1 MLRVRRD
8 SGDLFI
14 SLSHQRGIREMPR
27 AAIAMKGA
35 RNDWTGVSAGGLES
49 ATKYPHGCHQNTR
62 FYVTSWPLGNLARA
76 PAITIGWA
84 ASRIC
89 RVARKSTHPLMS
101 YKVFLVGRPPGLA
114 LLRLSECWVQLLK
127 ITQQERQGNLKRRS
141 SS

>member
-1 MLRVRRD
+1 
-8 SGDLFI
+8 
-14 SLSHQRGIREMPR
+14 MPR

-101 YKVFLVGRPPGLA
+101 YRGVPSWLPSRTSIVAIIGMLGPASQRSPRKRGREILNAVPRP
-114 LLRLSECWVQLLK
+114 
-127 ITQQERQGNLKRRS
+127 S
-141 SS
+141 SDV